1 MPRIVQSVVDLR
13 QTVKEWHGLGLRVAI
28 VPTMGALHEGH
39 LRLVEEAFNHAD
51 KVVVTIF
58 VNPKQ
63 FAPTEDLARY
73 PRDLD
78 ADMLML
84 DQMKT
89 DLVYAPDAATMYEEG
104 FATTIA
110 MVGQAKAGLEDRFR
124 PLFFDGVATVVAK
137 LFIQSRADVAMFGE
151 KDFQQLLVVRQMA
164 HDLDIPIEVVGIATV
179 RDEDGMAKSSRNRYL
194 TKHERH
200 QATALIRTLQQ
211 AAEKIRNGTD
221 QQSATRA
228 AARSLTTLGFKV
240 DYVSARNALTLAV
253 PVSPQEPL
261 RLLAAA
267 WLGTTRLIDNIAVN

>member
-89 DLVYAPDAATMYEEG
+89 DLVYAPDAATMYDVG

-240 DYVSARNALTLAV
+240 DYVTARNALTLAV